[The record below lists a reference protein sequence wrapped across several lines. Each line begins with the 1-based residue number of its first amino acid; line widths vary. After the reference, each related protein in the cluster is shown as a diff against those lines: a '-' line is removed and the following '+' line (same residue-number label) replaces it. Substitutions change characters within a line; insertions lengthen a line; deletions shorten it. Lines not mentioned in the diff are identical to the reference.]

1 MILIAEPWDVQTT
14 SPKNWTTPSEDFPS
28 FREFVEFWANMK
40 NDGTKRIEN

>member
-14 SPKNWTTPSEDFPS
+14 SPKNWTTPS